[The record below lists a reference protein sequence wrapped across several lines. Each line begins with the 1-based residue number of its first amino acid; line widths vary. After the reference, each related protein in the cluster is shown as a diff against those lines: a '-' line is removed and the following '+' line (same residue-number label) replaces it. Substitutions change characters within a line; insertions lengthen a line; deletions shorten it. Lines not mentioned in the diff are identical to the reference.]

1 MEIRKMP
8 NDSALVLLNTY
19 PEDSKST
26 HQITPPPRHLTCACC
41 CINCYSL
48 ERETAWMPINK
59 WVDEDNPE
67 CIPVEFY
74 TAKKNDEILTFAG
87 NWGELESTALRKTN
101 ENPVACFMCGVQ
113 KQ

>member
-8 NDSALVLLNTY
+8 YDSALVLLNTY
-19 PEDSKST
+19 PEDSNST
-26 HQITPPPRHLTCACC
+26 NQKIHAPPTRACC
-41 CINCYSL
+41 CIHCYSL

-74 TAKKNDEILTFAG
+74 TAKKNGEILRFAG
-87 NWGELESTALRKTN
+87 NWGDLESTALRKTN
-101 ENPVACFMCGVQ
+101 ENPMACFMCGVQ
-113 KQ
+113 KR